1 MSQIDNDK
9 AMFKKRV
16 KGLLDKNALLSLQS
30 IIIYFVT
37 RTLLPRMNSERA
49 TRRKL
54 LSNKDMVGY
63 SNFILKKETEKEE
76 LTKEYSALAFKM
88 ISITPDKYYESMLKI
103 NHTDIMYA

>member
-37 RTLLPRMNSERA
+37 RTLLPKMNSERA
-49 TRRKL
+49 TRRKM
-54 LSNKDMVGY
+54 LSNKDMVAY
-63 SNFILKKETEKEE
+63 SNFILQKETEKEE